1 MKIRTRS
8 VASVVA
14 AIAFCCANVTALA
27 LPKAAE
33 DENAQVS
40 SGDNAVRPKISSAK
54 PQTTAIKKKPTAKSA
69 KSLKPRTSPKQTKAK
84 QAKKK

>member
-8 VASVVA
+8 VARVVA
-14 AIAFCCANVTALA
+14 AIAFCCVNVAALA
-27 LPKAAE
+27 MPKAAE

-40 SGDNAVRPKISSAK
+40 NGDNAARPKISSSK
-54 PQTTAIKKKPTAKSA
+54 PQTTAIKKKPATKPA

-84 QAKKK
+84 QAKK